1 MEESQVKINTSLPR
15 KALCLGLTMLLLSSA
30 QLVLAKTTKFNA
42 NVFYEKGVPMSGVG
56 YGEWAKI
63 LEKESNGS
71 LKAKVFYGGVLAPP
85 RASLT
90 AVSDGLAEIG
100 HIPAMYTPSDL
111 PVSNLLHELSA
122 NFTDSL
128 AMMAAITEYNF
139 TNKELQDQYKK
150 WNLIFGGAYSTP
162 EYRIFC
168 KDKVTTLDE
177 MKGKKIRTLGAGSAL
192 LVKQMGD
199 IPVNVPSSEMYSGL
213 EKGILDCAANAV
225 SDLKARSLWDVS
237 KHTTLISLGIFYVGP
252 QWGIRTSFWEQLD
265 APARKALLKSF
276 AFSTPLIYQEY
287 QNSNATVMKEAAG
300 HGVTF
305 HEPSKQISEMIS
317 NFEINNIERA
327 IAVGKEKNMVADPE
341 KFVGDFI
348 NLYNKWVKLL
358 VDVDRNDSEAVG
370 QILMTNI
377 YDKVDVNTYPN

>member
-1 MEESQVKINTSLPR
+1 MEETGVKTNRSISQKILG
-15 KALCLGLTMLLLSSA
+15 LGLTLFFVSSA
-30 QLVLAKTTKFNA
+30 QFALAEAIKFNA
-42 NVFYEKGVPMSGVG
+42 NVFYEKAVPMSGVG
-56 YGEWAKI
+56 YGEWAEI
-63 LEKESNGS
+63 LKKESNGA
-71 LKAKVFYGGVLAPP
+71 LEAKVFYGGVLAPP
-85 RASLT
+85 NASLT
-90 AVSDGLAEIG
+90 AVSDGVAEVG

-128 AMMAAITEYNF
+128 AMMAALTEYNF

-150 WNLIFGGAYSTP
+150 WNLFFAGAYSTP

-192 LVKQMGD
+192 LVEQMGG

-237 KHTTLISLGIFYVGP
+237 QHTTLISLGIFYVGP
-252 QWGIRTSFWEQLD
+252 QWGVRTSLWEKMD
-265 APARKALLKSF
+265 VPMRKAFLRSCALSM
-276 AFSTPLIYQEY
+276 PRIYQEY
-287 QNSNATVMKEAAG
+287 KASNETVMKEAAD

-305 HEPSKQISEMIS
+305 HEPSQEMSEIIKA
-317 NFEINNIERA
+317 FELNNIERA
-327 IAVGKEKNMVADPE
+327 IAVGKEKGMVKDPE
-341 KFVGDFI
+341 KFIGDFLA
-348 NLYNKWVKLL
+348 LYEKWVKLL
-358 VDVDRNDSEAVG
+358 ADVDRDNAEAVAA
-370 QILMTNI
+370 ILMTEI
-377 YDKVDVNTYPN
+377 YDKVDVSTYPN

>member
-1 MEESQVKINTSLPR
+1 MEENQVKINTSLPR
-15 KALCLGLTMLLLSSA
+15 KALCFGLTMLLLSSA

-168 KDKVTTLDE
+168 KDKVTNLDE

-192 LVKQMGD
+192 LVEQMGG

-252 QWGIRTSFWEQLD
+252 QWGIRTSFWEKLD
-265 APARKALLKSF
+265 APSRKALLKSC
-276 AFSTPLIYQEY
+276 AYSMPLIYQEY
-287 QNSNATVMKEAAG
+287 QNSNNAVMNEAGG

-305 HEPSKQISEMIS
+305 HEPSKEMSEMIS

-327 IAVGKEKNMVADPE
+327 IAVGKEKKMVADPE

-348 NLYNKWVKLL
+348 NVYNKWVKLL
-358 VDVDRNDSEAVG
+358 ADVDRNNSEAVG
-370 QILMTNI
+370 QILMTHI
-377 YDKVDVNTYPN
+377 YDKVDVNNYPN

>member
-1 MEESQVKINTSLPR
+1 MKLNKALSQ
-15 KALCLGLTMLLLSSA
+15 KALCLGLTFLCLSSA
-30 QLVLAKTTKFNA
+30 QFVMAKTTKFNA
-42 NVFYEKGVPMSGVG
+42 NVFYEKPVPMSGAG

-71 LKAKVFYGGVLAPP
+71 LQAKVFYGGVLAPP
-85 RASLT
+85 KASLT

-100 HIPAMYTPSDL
+100 HIPAMYTPSEL
-111 PVSNLLHELSA
+111 PVSNLLHELSS
-122 NFTDSL
+122 NFTDSM
-128 AMMAAITEYNF
+128 AMMAALTEYNF

-150 WNLIFGGAYSTP
+150 WNIIFGGAYSTP

-168 KDKVTTLDE
+168 KDKVSTPDE
-177 MKGKKIRTLGAGSAL
+177 MKGKKVRTLGAGSAL
-192 LVKQMGD
+192 LVEQLGG

-252 QWGIRTSFWEQLD
+252 QYGVRTSFWENLD
-265 APARKALLKSF
+265 TAERKALLKSF
-276 AFSTPLIYQEY
+276 ALSMPLIYQAY
-287 QNSNATVMKEAAG
+287 QNSNNDVMKEAAD

-305 HEPSKQISEMIS
+305 HEPSAQMSEIIRK
-317 NFEINNIERA
+317 FEKSNIERA
-327 IAVGKEKNMVADPE
+327 IAVGKEKKMVADPE
-341 KFVGDFI
+341 KFIGDFI
-348 NLYNKWVKLL
+348 DLYEKWVTLL
-358 VDVDRNDSEAVG
+358 ADVDRNDNEAVA
-370 QILMTNI
+370 QIIMTNI